1 VNDLSGLDD
10 LNQELARAE
19 RKRPACIANAIRCI
33 VPLEENGMA
42 EKKTGGLEGVIAGS
56 TAIST
61 VEKDGKSL
69 RYRGYSIYDLAEQ
82 SSFEECAYLLLYGRL
97 PKQDELQD
105 YKARLRNLRGLH
117 PTLKTVLEQ
126 IPSSAHPMD
135 VLRTGC
141 SMLGTLEPEGP
152 GRTQIAVANRLT
164 ACFSAILL
172 YWHHFANG
180 GKRITTETDDDDT
193 AGHFLH
199 LLHGKKPDELER
211 RAIDVSL
218 ILYAEHEFNASTF
231 TARVITATLPD
242 FYSAVTGAIGALRG
256 PLHGG
261 ANEAAMEL
269 IEQFATPD
277 EAEEGL
283 LKLIA
288 AKKLIMGFGHRVYK
302 ISDPRS
308 DVIKAW
314 AKKLAV
320 ARGDEHLYP
329 VSERIEQVMRR
340 EKKLFPN
347 LDFYS
352 ASAYRFCGI
361 PTAMFTPLFVISR
374 ITGWAA
380 HIIEQRAD
388 NRLIRPNADYIGPEP
403 RPYVPLAK
411 R

>member
-1 VNDLSGLDD
+1 
-10 LNQELARAE
+10 
-19 RKRPACIANAIRCI
+19 
-33 VPLEENGMA
+33 MA
-42 EKKTGGLEGVIAGS
+42 SDNTAGLEGVIAGN
-56 TAIST
+56 TAIAT
-61 VEKDGKSL
+61 VGKEGKGL
-69 RYRGYSIYDLAEQ
+69 TYRGFSIDDLAEQ
-82 SSFEECAYLLLYGRL
+82 STFEEVAYLLIYGVL
-97 PKQDELQD
+97 PTQTELNN
-105 YKARLRNLRGLH
+105 YKKTLREMRGL
-117 PTLKTVLEQ
+117 PTPLKRVLEQ
-126 IPSSAHPMD
+126 IPTDAHPMD
-135 VLRTGC
+135 VMRTGC
-141 SMLGTLEPEGP
+141 SMLGTLEPEGAA
-152 GRTQIAVANRLT
+152 RDQIAVANRLT
-164 ACFSAILL
+164 ACFSSMLL
-172 YWHHFANG
+172 YWHHFQKGA
-180 GKRITTETDDDDT
+180 KRIETATDDDST

-199 LLHGKKPDELER
+199 LLHGSKPDELHR

-231 TARVITATLPD
+231 TARTITSTLPD

-269 IEQFATPD
+269 IERFTAPD
-277 EAEEGL
+277 DAERGV

-308 DVIKAW
+308 NIIKAW
-314 AKKLAV
+314 SKKLAE
-320 ARGDEHLYP
+320 AHGDERLYP

-352 ASAYRFCGI
+352 ASAYHLCGI
-361 PTAMFTPLFVISR
+361 PTSMFTPLFVVARIS
-374 ITGWAA
+374 GWAA

-388 NRLIRPNADYIGPEP
+388 NRLIRPNADYTGPDP
-403 RPYVPLAK
+403 RPYVPIAN